1 MGNRVNIAGATFGRA
16 DGVPEQAATELFGSA
31 AVDFAKRQQNAG
43 LTFNGYGIGDYT
55 AWYLTE
61 YGFYIAATYCN
72 VKRIREGAAGMN
84 ELLPMITERD
94 GIPVTTSRAVAEQ
107 FGKNHKEV
115 LRAIENTITQL
126 KETDEGKAFNERNFA
141 PISLR
146 DAMNREKPAYLLT
159 RDGFTLLAMGFTGA
173 KAVQF
178 KVAYINAFNRME
190 RLIRGGGVSAPAPAL
205 KSIERRLEALEQATG
220 AQTADLSE
228 VGATFLQAIRA
239 AIESGEYYISRPYS
253 KTAETGKQLGRRERT
268 ETVLIAKTAYKVY
281 AEYTAHP
288 LARLTLWS
296 VLEQIGTI
304 EARERDSAPMVASFK
319 ECKAGAIYI
328 KNEKLERR

>member
-1 MGNRVNIAGATFGRA
+1 
-16 DGVPEQAATELFGSA
+16 
-31 AVDFAKRQQNAG
+31 
-43 LTFNGYGIGDYT
+43 
-55 AWYLTE
+55 
-61 YGFYIAATYCN
+61 
-72 VKRIREGAAGMN
+72 MN

-107 FGKNHKEV
+107 FGKQHKNV
-115 LRAIENTITQL
+115 IRDIETLVSQL
-126 KETDEGKAFNERNFA
+126 KIEPATANFA
-141 PISLR
+141 ELNFIQIDQP
-146 DAMNREKPAYLLT
+146 DAQGKPRPAYLLT

-205 KSIERRLEALEQATG
+205 QSIERRLEALEQATG
-220 AQTADLSE
+220 TQTADLSE

-239 AIESGEYYISRPYS
+239 ATESGKYYISRPYG
-253 KTAETGKQLGRRERT
+253 KTTETGVQLGRRGRT
-268 ETVLIAKTAYKVY
+268 ETALIAKTAYKVY
-281 AEYTAHP
+281 AEYVAHP

-304 EARERDSAPMVASFK
+304 ETRERDSAPMVTSFRG
-319 ECKAGAIYI
+319 CKAGAIYI

>member
-1 MGNRVNIAGATFGRA
+1 
-16 DGVPEQAATELFGSA
+16 
-31 AVDFAKRQQNAG
+31 
-43 LTFNGYGIGDYT
+43 
-55 AWYLTE
+55 
-61 YGFYIAATYCN
+61 
-72 VKRIREGAAGMN
+72 MN

-107 FGKNHKEV
+107 FGKQHKNV
-115 LRAIENTITQL
+115 IRDIETLISQL
-126 KETDEGKAFNERNFA
+126 KIEPATADFAELNFIQIDQPDAQGKPR
-141 PISLR
+141 
-146 DAMNREKPAYLLT
+146 PAYLLT

-239 AIESGEYYISRPYS
+239 AIESGEYYISRPYG
-253 KTAETGKQLGRRERT
+253 KATETGVQLGRRERT

-281 AEYTAHP
+281 AEYVAHP

-304 EARERDSAPMVASFK
+304 EARERDSAPMVASFRG
-319 ECKAGAIYI
+319 CKAGAIYI

>member
-1 MGNRVNIAGATFGRA
+1 
-16 DGVPEQAATELFGSA
+16 
-31 AVDFAKRQQNAG
+31 
-43 LTFNGYGIGDYT
+43 
-55 AWYLTE
+55 
-61 YGFYIAATYCN
+61 
-72 VKRIREGAAGMN
+72 MN

-253 KTAETGKQLGRRERT
+253 KTAETGKQLGRRGRT

>member
-1 MGNRVNIAGATFGRA
+1 
-16 DGVPEQAATELFGSA
+16 
-31 AVDFAKRQQNAG
+31 
-43 LTFNGYGIGDYT
+43 
-55 AWYLTE
+55 
-61 YGFYIAATYCN
+61 
-72 VKRIREGAAGMN
+72 MN

-94 GIPVTTSRAVAEQ
+94 VIPVTTSRAVAEQ
-107 FGKNHKEV
+107 FGKQHKNV
-115 LRAIENTITQL
+115 IRDIETLISQL
-126 KETDEGKAFNERNFA
+126 KIEPATAAFAGLNFIQIDQPDAQGKPR
-141 PISLR
+141 
-146 DAMNREKPAYLLT
+146 PAYLLT

-220 AQTADLSE
+220 AQTADLLE
-228 VGATFLQAIRA
+228 VGAIFLQAIRA

-253 KTAETGKQLGRRERT
+253 KTVETGKQLGRRERT

-328 KNEKLERR
+328 KNEKLERSF

>member
-1 MGNRVNIAGATFGRA
+1 
-16 DGVPEQAATELFGSA
+16 
-31 AVDFAKRQQNAG
+31 
-43 LTFNGYGIGDYT
+43 
-55 AWYLTE
+55 
-61 YGFYIAATYCN
+61 
-72 VKRIREGAAGMN
+72 MN

-94 GIPVTTSRAVAEQ
+94 GKPVTTSRAVAEQ
-107 FGKNHKEV
+107 FGKRHDHV
-115 LRAIENTITQL
+115 IRDIENI
-126 KETDEGKAFNERNFA
+126 KAALTAPDLGALNDNDSLTPQFWGANFFK
-141 PISLR
+141 SEYR
-146 DAMNREKPAYLLT
+146 DTKGESRPYYIMTK
-159 RDGFTLLAMGFTGA
+159 DGFTLLVMGYTGA
-173 KAVQF
+173 KAMQF

-190 RLIRGGGVSAPAPAL
+190 RLIRGGVVSAPAPAL
-205 KSIERRLEALEQATG
+205 KNIERRLEALEQATG

-253 KTAETGKQLGRRERT
+253 KTAETGKQLGRRGRT

>member
-1 MGNRVNIAGATFGRA
+1 
-16 DGVPEQAATELFGSA
+16 
-31 AVDFAKRQQNAG
+31 
-43 LTFNGYGIGDYT
+43 
-55 AWYLTE
+55 
-61 YGFYIAATYCN
+61 
-72 VKRIREGAAGMN
+72 MN

-107 FGKNHKEV
+107 FGKTHAHL
-115 LRAIENTITQL
+115 LRDIEKL
-126 KETDEGKAFNERNFA
+126 KQDLEQTDEGKAFSQSNFGLSTGLDSRGKEQ
-141 PISLR
+141 PI
-146 DAMNREKPAYLLT
+146 YTLT

-190 RLIRGGGVSAPAPAL
+190 RLIKGGGVSAPAPAL

>member
-1 MGNRVNIAGATFGRA
+1 M
-16 DGVPEQAATELFGSA
+16 
-31 AVDFAKRQQNAG
+31 
-43 LTFNGYGIGDYT
+43 
-55 AWYLTE
+55 
-61 YGFYIAATYCN
+61 
-72 VKRIREGAAGMN
+72 
-84 ELLPMITERD
+84 ELLPIVLEKD
-94 GIPVTTSRAVAEQ
+94 GVPVTTSRAVADQ
-107 FGKNHKEV
+107 FGKRHDSV
-115 LRAIENTITQL
+115 IRDIENLLNLHKSVEIGSDTAKDFL
-126 KETDEGKAFNERNFA
+126 KQNFA
-141 PISLR
+141 EATYTDSKGRTQPQYI
-146 DAMNREKPAYLLT
+146 MTK
-159 RDGFTLLAMGFTGA
+159 DGFTLLVMGYTGA
-173 KAVQF
+173 KALRF
-178 KVAYINAFNRME
+178 KIAYINAFNQMQ

>member
-1 MGNRVNIAGATFGRA
+1 M
-16 DGVPEQAATELFGSA
+16 D
-31 AVDFAKRQQNAG
+31 
-43 LTFNGYGIGDYT
+43 
-55 AWYLTE
+55 
-61 YGFYIAATYCN
+61 
-72 VKRIREGAAGMN
+72 
-84 ELLPMITERD
+84 LLPVVLEKD
-94 GIPVTTSRAVAEQ
+94 GIPVTTSKAVAEQ
-107 FGKNHKEV
+107 FEKRHQHV
-115 LRAIENTITQL
+115 IRAIEDL
-126 KETDEGKAFNERNFA
+126 KPNLTAQFWASNFFKSEYENRGKEY
-141 PISLR
+141 PYYI
-146 DAMNREKPAYLLT
+146 MTK
-159 RDGFTLLAMGFTGA
+159 DGFTMLVMGFTGA
-173 KAVQF
+173 KAIQF
-178 KVAYINAFNRME
+178 KEAYITAFNQMQKA
-190 RLIRGGGVSAPAPAL
+190 LLGGGLPAPAL
-205 KSIERRLEALEQATG
+205 QSIEQRLQALEQTAG
-220 AQTADLSE
+220 AGKPDAVLE
-228 VGATFLQAIRA
+228 VGATFLQAIRT

>member
-1 MGNRVNIAGATFGRA
+1 
-16 DGVPEQAATELFGSA
+16 
-31 AVDFAKRQQNAG
+31 
-43 LTFNGYGIGDYT
+43 
-55 AWYLTE
+55 
-61 YGFYIAATYCN
+61 
-72 VKRIREGAAGMN
+72 MN

-107 FGKNHKEV
+107 FGKQHKNV
-115 LRAIENTITQL
+115 IRDIETLISQL
-126 KETDEGKAFNERNFA
+126 KIEPATADFAELNFIQIDQPDAQGKPR
-141 PISLR
+141 
-146 DAMNREKPAYLLT
+146 PAYLLT

-253 KTAETGKQLGRRERT
+253 KTAEIGKQLGRRERT
-268 ETVLIAKTAYKVY
+268 ETVFIAKTAYKVY

>member
-1 MGNRVNIAGATFGRA
+1 
-16 DGVPEQAATELFGSA
+16 
-31 AVDFAKRQQNAG
+31 
-43 LTFNGYGIGDYT
+43 
-55 AWYLTE
+55 
-61 YGFYIAATYCN
+61 
-72 VKRIREGAAGMN
+72 MN

-107 FGKNHKEV
+107 FGKQHKNV
-115 LRAIENTITQL
+115 IRDIETLVSQL
-126 KETDEGKAFNERNFA
+126 KIEPATANFA
-141 PISLR
+141 ELNFIQIDQP
-146 DAMNREKPAYLLT
+146 DAQGKPRPAYLLT

-205 KSIERRLEALEQATG
+205 QSIERRLEALEQATG
-220 AQTADLSE
+220 TQTADLSE

-239 AIESGEYYISRPYS
+239 ATESGKYYISRPYG
-253 KTAETGKQLGRRERT
+253 KTTETGVQLGRRGRT
-268 ETVLIAKTAYKVY
+268 ETALIAKTAYKVY
-281 AEYTAHP
+281 AEYVAHP

-304 EARERDSAPMVASFK
+304 ETRERDSAPMVASFRG
-319 ECKAGAIYI
+319 CKAGAIYI
-328 KNEKLERR
+328 KNEKLERSF

>member
-1 MGNRVNIAGATFGRA
+1 
-16 DGVPEQAATELFGSA
+16 
-31 AVDFAKRQQNAG
+31 
-43 LTFNGYGIGDYT
+43 
-55 AWYLTE
+55 
-61 YGFYIAATYCN
+61 
-72 VKRIREGAAGMN
+72 MN

-107 FGKNHKEV
+107 FGKTHAHL
-115 LRAIENTITQL
+115 LRDIEKL
-126 KETDEGKAFNERNFA
+126 KQDLEQTDEGKAFSQSNFGLSTGLDSRGKEQ
-141 PISLR
+141 PI
-146 DAMNREKPAYLLT
+146 YTLT
-159 RDGFTLLAMGFTGA
+159 RDGFTLLALGFTGA

-190 RLIRGGGVSAPAPAL
+190 RLIRGGGVSSPPPAL

-220 AQTADLSE
+220 AQAAADLSE

-268 ETVLIAKTAYKVY
+268 ETVLMAKTAYRVY

-304 EARERDSAPMVASFK
+304 EARGRDCAPMVASFK
-319 ECKAGAIYI
+319 EGKAGAIYI

>member
-1 MGNRVNIAGATFGRA
+1 
-16 DGVPEQAATELFGSA
+16 
-31 AVDFAKRQQNAG
+31 
-43 LTFNGYGIGDYT
+43 
-55 AWYLTE
+55 
-61 YGFYIAATYCN
+61 
-72 VKRIREGAAGMN
+72 MN

-205 KSIERRLEALEQATG
+205 KSIERLLEALEQATG

>member
-1 MGNRVNIAGATFGRA
+1 
-16 DGVPEQAATELFGSA
+16 
-31 AVDFAKRQQNAG
+31 
-43 LTFNGYGIGDYT
+43 
-55 AWYLTE
+55 
-61 YGFYIAATYCN
+61 
-72 VKRIREGAAGMN
+72 MN

-178 KVAYINAFNRME
+178 KVAYINAFNHME

-253 KTAETGKQLGRRERT
+253 KTAEIGKQLGRRERT

>member
-1 MGNRVNIAGATFGRA
+1 
-16 DGVPEQAATELFGSA
+16 
-31 AVDFAKRQQNAG
+31 
-43 LTFNGYGIGDYT
+43 
-55 AWYLTE
+55 
-61 YGFYIAATYCN
+61 
-72 VKRIREGAAGMN
+72 MN

-228 VGATFLQAIRA
+228 VGATFLQAIGA

>member
-1 MGNRVNIAGATFGRA
+1 MDILPVVLEK
-16 DGVPEQAATELFGSA
+16 DGV
-31 AVDFAKRQQNAG
+31 
-43 LTFNGYGIGDYT
+43 
-55 AWYLTE
+55 
-61 YGFYIAATYCN
+61 
-72 VKRIREGAAGMN
+72 
-84 ELLPMITERD
+84 
-94 GIPVTTSRAVAEQ
+94 PVTTSKAVADQ
-107 FGKNHKEV
+107 FDKRHDHI
-115 LRAIENTITQL
+115 LRAIEDL
-126 KETDEGKAFNERNFA
+126 KPHLTPQFWGANFFKSEYESRGKSY
-141 PISLR
+141 PYYI
-146 DAMNREKPAYLLT
+146 MTK
-159 RDGFTLLAMGFTGA
+159 DGFTMLVMGFTGA
-173 KAVQF
+173 KAIQF
-178 KVAYINAFNRME
+178 KEAYITAFNQMQRA
-190 RLIRGGGVSAPAPAL
+190 LLGGGVSAPAPAL

-253 KTAETGKQLGRRERT
+253 KTAETGKQLGRRGRT

-328 KNEKLERR
+328 ENEKLERR